1 MKKLALA
8 VAGALLLTAAPV
20 FACPH
25 EGGGDTTAP
34 KTAEKDKAK
43 DGDKAKTKDTSK
55 DTAKKEAPK
64 PSEKKPS

>member
-8 VAGALLLTAAPV
+8 AAGALLLTAAPV

-34 KTAEKDKAK
+34 KTADKDNLELVKA
-43 DGDKAKTKDTSK
+43 DDAETKRGLALLRK
-55 DTAKKEAPK
+55 VVG
-64 PSEKKPS
+64 